1 MTVTSPKPKVDIR
14 EIPNPRLEVILWIH
28 NCTYDIYKI
37 KFLKKW
43 IKEKQINDPLQ
54 KNPKQNKKNNNNNK
68 PNKQTKNYVVHVH
81 ETKDDNSDWI
91 SRGLPFSQVK
101 GFWPLWEAMLIRNP
115 WLGKMGIPEWIIL
128 VSLQSDIN
136 KKLTNVSYQKK
147 EVLNICST

>member
-43 IKEKQINDPLQ
+43 IKEKQINGPLQ
-54 KNPKQNKKNNNNNK
+54 KKQNKTKRTTITTNQTI
-68 PNKQTKNYVVHVH
+68 KQTKNYVVH

-101 GFWPLWEAMLIRNP
+101 GFWPLWEAMRIR
-115 WLGKMGIPEWIIL
+115 
-128 VSLQSDIN
+128 